1 MGNVGREGA
10 LAVLPAAM
18 PTEPQLPVAARMLYF
33 PAELLDCHAC
43 RHPLKPPIYKCEAE
57 HRVCSTCRVL
67 HGEACSG
74 ALVHS
79 RMADEFA
86 AAAREPCEYE
96 RYGCD
101 AGGVAYHLAAEH
113 RSSCPHAPCGCPE
126 GCGFL
131 GSRQMLL
138 NHVSGPDHSRPI
150 IDIRYGQEWKQSLP
164 LSRRWYLLLG
174 EETQAAVAAGAGRH
188 RNVFLV
194 SLGER
199 GDTTAVSV
207 VCVRAD
213 GGAPEAAQFS
223 CRLAVEH
230 PGDGTKVIFESPLV
244 TSSSLSGGAP
254 APGGVRSLPVPKEY
268 LSGDSIP
275 LSIHI
280 HKLEP
285 PASVPS
291 PPTAVPLPPTT
302 PASPRPVAAT
312 VTVATP
318 SPRPVAA
325 IVTVA
330 SPPPRPVAA
339 AATVTLALQSP
350 ATDQSNKK
358 RKATNPKKFSTANR
372 S

>member
-10 LAVLPAAM
+10 LAVQPAAM
-18 PTEPQLPVAARMLYF
+18 PTEPQHAVASRMLYF

-43 RHPLKPPIYKCEAE
+43 RLPLKPPIYKCEAE
-57 HRVCSTCRVL
+57 HRVCSTCSGL
-67 HGEACSG
+67 HGEACSS

-79 RMADEFA
+79 QMADEFA
-86 AAAREPCEYE
+86 AAAREPCDYE
-96 RYGCD
+96 RYGCE
-101 AGGVAYHLAAEH
+101 AGGIAYHLAAEH

-126 GCGFL
+126 GCGFV

-150 IDIRYGQEWKQSLP
+150 IDIRYGQEWKHSLP

-174 EETQAAVAAGAGRH
+174 EETQAAVAAGADRH

-244 TSSSLSGGAP
+244 TSSSLSDGAP
-254 APGGVRSLPVPKEY
+254 APGGVRSLPVPNEY

-285 PASVPS
+285 PAAVPI

-302 PASPRPVAAT
+302 PAAASPSPRPAAAT

-318 SPRPVAA
+318 
-325 IVTVA
+325 
-330 SPPPRPVAA
+330 PPRRVP
-339 AATVTLALQSP
+339 ATVTLALQSP
-350 ATDQSNKK
+350 ATDHSNKK
-358 RKATNPKKFSTANR
+358 RKATNPRKFSTSIR

>member
-1 MGNVGREGA
+1 MGNVGREAA

-18 PTEPQLPVAARMLYF
+18 ATEPQQGVAARMLYF

-43 RHPLKPPIYKCEAE
+43 RLPLKPPIYKCEAE
-57 HRVCSTCRVL
+57 HRVCSTCSGL
-67 HGEACSG
+67 HGEVCSS
-74 ALVHS
+74 ALAHS
-79 RMADEFA
+79 KMADEFA
-86 AAAREPCEYE
+86 AAASETCDYV

-101 AGGVAYHLAAEH
+101 AGGVVYHLAAEH
-113 RSSCPHAPCGCPE
+113 RRSCPHAPCGCPE
-126 GCGFL
+126 GCGFF

-150 IDIRYGQEWKQSLP
+150 IDIRYGQEWKLSLP
-164 LSRRWYLLLG
+164 LSHRWYVLLG
-174 EETQAAVAAGAGRH
+174 EVDQAAAAAAAGADRH

-230 PGDGTKVIFESPLV
+230 PGDGTRVIFESPLMS
-244 TSSSLSGGAP
+244 SSSLSGGAP
-254 APGGVRSLPVPKEY
+254 APGNVRALPVPNEY

-275 LSIHI
+275 VSIHI
-280 HKLEP
+280 YKLER
-285 PASVPS
+285 PS
-291 PPTAVPLPPTT
+291 AAAPDIPTAVPLPPTT
-302 PASPRPVAAT
+302 PAVATPSPHSAAAT
-312 VTVATP
+312 VTVALH
-318 SPRPVAA
+318 SP
-325 IVTVA
+325 TG
-330 SPPPRPVAA
+330 
-339 AATVTLALQSP
+339 
-350 ATDQSNKK
+350 DQSNKK
-358 RKATNPKKFSTANR
+358 RKATNPRKYSTPNR